1 MLILSV
7 GLIEAALIYAAGLLW
22 LSAAGGEFTVRD
34 LLAMLAEPEAHI
46 LVGAWTALIIGMQ
59 VALLLP
65 VRRPFAISEAGTSLK
80 ASLIAAALAI
90 ALLTCAGIWA
100 LIEGMK
106 LWEDFVDLPGAGWII
121 LGMIGF
127 AWLLTTP
134 LLLVFCRNA
143 PRDSLIARLSTRLFL
158 GTMIETAAIIP
169 LDVMVR
175 RRTDCYCGE
184 ATFLAL
190 TATGTVGLFAMGPAI
205 FAPLLARRRKRWWAS
220 RCESCGYD
228 MSGNLRADRCPECGA
243 GWRADHSER
252 VKKPGAQSS
261 SAAK

>member
-1 MLILSV
+1 MLILIV
-7 GLIEAALIYAAGLLW
+7 GLIEAALIYSLGFVW
-22 LSAAGGEFTVRD
+22 LSASGGELRD
-34 LLAMLAEPEAHI
+34 DLVALLYEPEAH
-46 LVGAWTALIIGMQ
+46 LFVGIWTTCIIGAQ
-59 VALLLP
+59 AALLLP

-100 LIEGMK
+100 LIELMQ
-106 LWEDFVDLPGAGWII
+106 LWEDFVGLPGAAWIL

-134 LLLVFCRNA
+134 LLFIFCRNA
-143 PRDSLIARLSTRLFL
+143 PRDSLIARISTRLFL

-175 RRTDCYCGE
+175 KRTDCYCGSG
-184 ATFLAL
+184 TFLAL

-205 FAPLLARRRKRWWAS
+205 FAPLIARRRKRWWQS
-220 RCESCGYD
+220 RCENCGYD
-228 MSGNLRADRCPECGA
+228 MTGNAQADRCPECGA
-243 GWRADHSER
+243 GWRAAH
-252 VKKPGAQSS
+252 